1 MNQGALILA
10 QQEVETQT
18 ALRSSLRRW
27 VGCGNSGGRAARQE
41 SRVWP
46 YLPLGSGSDW
56 AESGP
61 KTYVHGE
68 GRVSLYP
75 LWVSDNGL
83 RQGLKGSGPSKVSRG
98 TGLLALLTGS
108 SNTLSST
115 VCVPDTVPVLD
126 ML

>member
-1 MNQGALILA
+1 MG
-10 QQEVETQT
+10 
-18 ALRSSLRRW
+18 R
-27 VGCGNSGGRAARQE
+27 GNSGGRAAQQE
-41 SRVWP
+41 TGVWP
-46 YLPLGSGSDW
+46 YILLGSGSDR

-61 KTYVHGE
+61 ETYAHGE
-68 GRVSLYP
+68 GWFSLYL

-83 RQGLKGSGPSKVSRG
+83 RQGLKESGPSKVSRG

-115 VCVPDTVPVLD
+115 VCVLDTVLVLE